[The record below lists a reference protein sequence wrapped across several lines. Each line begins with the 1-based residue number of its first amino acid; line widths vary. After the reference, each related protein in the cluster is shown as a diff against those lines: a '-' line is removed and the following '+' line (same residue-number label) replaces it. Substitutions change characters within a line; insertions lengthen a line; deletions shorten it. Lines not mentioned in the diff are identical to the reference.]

1 MVEQSQQNM
10 CMVLPNASGIFSI
23 KFTGPAVISVI
34 FFLKLQK
41 KPLKIFPDPLNVVL
55 NIWLLLSN
63 QCWFPGIW
71 IFVVQVISLAP
82 CKKPIEFLK
91 SLDLCGRLLK
101 IMVGKVSL
109 RCNCRGKTLLGIVNK
124 LCLITSSKLNCLTEL
139 CNQGDAT
146 FYMHRLKVGQTVS
159 MFNMLHKKCTK
170 LSRQM
175 GRH

>member
-1 MVEQSQQNM
+1 MYS
-10 CMVLPNASGIFSI
+10 LIY
-23 KFTGPAVISVI
+23 
-34 FFLKLQK
+34 
-41 KPLKIFPDPLNVVL
+41 FP
-55 NIWLLLSN
+55 
-63 QCWFPGIW
+63 
-71 IFVVQVISLAP
+71 LAP

-146 FYMHRLKVGQTVS
+146 FYMLRLKVGQTVS
-159 MFNMLHKKCTK
+159 MFNMLHKNAQNYLDKWVDIILHFGKINCVTLCFNNCL
-170 LSRQM
+170 LSVFCRSEQL
-175 GRH
+175 RIYFILYFLINQANL